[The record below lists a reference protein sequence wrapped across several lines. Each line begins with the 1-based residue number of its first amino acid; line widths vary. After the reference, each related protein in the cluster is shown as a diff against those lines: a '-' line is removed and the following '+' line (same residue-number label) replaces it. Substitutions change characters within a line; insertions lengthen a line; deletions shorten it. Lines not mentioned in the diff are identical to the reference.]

1 MLATY
6 EALAGD
12 AGALRAITWEALVL
26 DDRGRPRAAVAKAA
40 AALGELA
47 GRWRLLLSHSQPSKA
62 RLIYMLLCTSYYSN
76 DHVELLKEYGVGT
89 LACRLRWAGLTGCWR
104 LPLLRSTASK
114 ACMS

>member
-1 MLATY
+1 MRAPSQTAKPEVVLATY

-62 RLIYMLLCTSYYSN
+62 RVII
-76 DHVELLKEYGVGT
+76 HVAVHVVP
-89 LACRLRWAGLTGCWR
+89 W
-104 LPLLRSTASK
+104 
-114 ACMS
+114 